1 MDMEHAL
8 RQIETLAWE
17 NREVT
22 RLEKAIA
29 GQEAEIE
36 KCKMLKVSTYEDL
49 KEGLITQEEF
59 LHMKDEYT
67 QRICTLESA
76 VSSLRAEQA
85 SIQEGLTNQTGWL
98 AQFRKYRN
106 IPSLSRA
113 VVVNLIE
120 KVYLYPG
127 KQIKVVL
134 RYQDQFSDI
143 MEFLQAQKAAYTLPQ
158 KEVG

>member
-1 MDMEHAL
+1 MEHAL

-29 GQEAEIE
+29 DQEAEIE

-85 SIQEGLTNQTGWL
+85 SIQEGLTNQAGWL

-143 MEFLQAQKAAYTLPQ
+143 MEFLQTQKAAYTLPQ
-158 KEVG
+158 KEVC

>member
-1 MDMEHAL
+1 MC
-8 RQIETLAWE
+8 RIGFTL
-17 NREVT
+17 NT
-22 RLEKAIA
+22 P
-29 GQEAEIE
+29 
-36 KCKMLKVSTYEDL
+36 
-49 KEGLITQEEF
+49 
-59 LHMKDEYT
+59 
-67 QRICTLESA
+67 
-76 VSSLRAEQA
+76 
-85 SIQEGLTNQTGWL
+85 NQTGWL